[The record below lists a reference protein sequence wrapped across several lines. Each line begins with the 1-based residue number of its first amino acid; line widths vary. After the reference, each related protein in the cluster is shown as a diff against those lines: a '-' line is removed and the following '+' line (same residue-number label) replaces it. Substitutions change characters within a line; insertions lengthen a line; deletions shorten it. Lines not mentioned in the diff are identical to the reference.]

1 MSGLIQ
7 WSSKAKRKSQKKAA
21 GNKPSSRNQRVAAI
35 RAKRRALAK
44 AKSLN
49 KARKAEIA
57 AAVAEK

>member
-7 WSSKAKRKSQKKAA
+7 WSSKAKRKSLKKAA
-21 GNKPSSRNQRVAAI
+21 GSKPSSRNQRVSAI
-35 RAKRRALAK
+35 RAKRRALAN

-49 KARKAEIA
+49 KARKAAIA